1 MSVCTCQ
8 CVNRCEWMSVNACV
22 CVWICE
28 CVSICGCEYICVF
41 SCVFVCVYLCVAVC
55 MSERD
60 KDIVY
65 PILNRL
71 HGPALPPSAVMNKAG
86 QIR

>member
-1 MSVCTCQ
+1 
-8 CVNRCEWMSVNACV
+8 VNACV

-41 SCVFVCVYLCVAVC
+41 SCVCVWVYLCVAVC
-55 MSERD
+55 MYERD

-65 PILNRL
+65 PISNRL
-71 HGPALPPSAVMNKAG
+71 MALLPLL
-86 QIR
+86 